1 MTEHTSD
8 TIFASFREIAR
19 KNPGK
24 TALIYVGTP
33 FSYGRLLDLVERFA
47 ASLYQLGI
55 RKGHKM
61 MLYLPNT
68 PQWVIAWMA
77 LQRLGAVAIPIA
89 PIYTAYDLRY
99 MAGDGGAESIVCS
112 DTNFGYV
119 KQALQ
124 DTGIKRII
132 PTNFVD
138 LLPAWKRLVGW
149 ALDRVPRGKIER
161 SKIVFPF
168 KDLLEK
174 GRTSLPEVEVQGDDT
189 AEMLYTG
196 GTTKNP
202 KGVPITH
209 QLFLKSAVQQRK
221 TGEPLIPWGE
231 DIVIQGGP
239 LFHILGQMVGLG
251 PLCVSGDTII
261 LLPRVNLDAMMD
273 AIQRFH
279 AKTLFGVPALYRM
292 ILEHDRVDFYDLHSL
307 IYCFSGGDFLPE
319 EVSRRWKERFGAHI
333 YQGYGATET
342 CGGVSLSPVTEK
354 NPPRTIGKVLPIKE
368 IKIVNPD
375 TLKPVPV
382 GTPGELLVHSDPM
395 VSAYWNKPEET
406 KESFVEIDG
415 KLWYRTGDVSSRD
428 ENGYL
433 YFVDRTVDVIKHK
446 GYRVSASEV
455 EAVLQEHPAVIGTCV
470 VGVPDKKVGER
481 IKAFV
486 VLREDVKGIT
496 AYELSRWCRERL
508 ASYKVPQYIE
518 FRDSLPKSKVGKLL
532 RREMRTQER
541 KKLQNPAG

>member
-1 MTEHTSD
+1 MTVGTPE
-8 TIFASFREIAR
+8 TIFDSFKRIAH
-19 KNPGK
+19 KNPEK
-24 TALIYVGTP
+24 TALIYIGTS
-33 FSYGRLLDLVERFA
+33 FTYRRLLSMVERFS

-55 RKGHKM
+55 QKSHKM

-68 PQWVIAWMA
+68 PQWAIAWLA

-99 MAGDGGAESIVCS
+99 MAGDSGAESIICS

-119 KQALQ
+119 KQALEG
-124 DTGIKRII
+124 TGIKRII

-161 SKIVFPF
+161 SEMVFPF
-168 KDLLEK
+168 TVLLRKDAPPV
-174 GRTSLPEVEVQGDDT
+174 PEVDIRGDDI

-209 QLFLKSAVQQRK
+209 LLFLKSAVQQRK
-221 TGEPLIPWGE
+221 TGEPLIPWSE
-231 DIVIQGGP
+231 DVVIQGGP

-251 PLCVSGDTII
+251 PLCMSGDTII

-279 AKTLFGVPALYRM
+279 AKSMFGVPALYRM
-292 ILEHDRVDFYDLHSL
+292 ILEHDRVDFYDLSSL
-307 IYCFSGGDFLPE
+307 VYCFSGGDFLPE
-319 EVSRRWKERFGAHI
+319 EVALRWETKFGIPI

-354 NPPRTIGKVLPIKE
+354 NPSKTIGKVLPIKE

-375 TLKPVPV
+375 TLEPVPE

-395 VSAYWNKPEET
+395 VTAYWNKPEET
-406 KESFVEIDG
+406 RNSFLEIEG
-415 KLWYRTGDVSSRD
+415 KLWYRTGDVISQD

-486 VLREDVKGIT
+486 VLKEDIKGIT

-541 KKLQNPAG
+541 KKAQGC